1 MFHGQ
6 NLQMSWDC
14 PAKEAHQILLYWIIS
29 VRLLKERELLKGMW
43 DSPPILY
50 LLPQNSLQDLM
61 STKQKTG
68 WTNHIDFQSRHS
80 SSLVWYALVLFGKIV
95 LPMAMISDAVN
106 NHFLVYKAILAWW
119 HLSNQQTDQVQPR
132 ASLLLTSE
140 KAVFCK
146 REILRDALV
155 AKLSLTVTLITYQT
169 AQDKDKD

>member
-1 MFHGQ
+1 
-6 NLQMSWDC
+6 MSWDC
-14 PAKEAHQILLYWIIS
+14 PVKEAHQMLLYWNIS

-50 LLPQNSLQDLM
+50 LLPQNSLPNKDLM

-119 HLSNQQTDQVQPR
+119 HPTNRPSQHR
-132 ASLLLTSE
+132 ASLLLTNE